1 MSADKIHNETKICET
16 TTQVVIKSLPKLK
29 DGYEWMIT
37 PIQCEKFEL
46 SIWNKHDKIK
56 SLWYKKEF
64 SPRSKRW
71 TTENLNCKIF
81 TNNWQLKTLSQYWKD
96 VKFRKGENPFIEEEE
111 FCIVTEYLY
120 AIDKNGEISKDGKI
134 KLFTSR
140 KEAEDAASK
149 IMHTMSSPVQLMA
162 IPLKTFNLLNHEI
175 TIKTQWKKEEFYDYL
190 SETRKN
196 SLIEWWEK
204 NYGEN
209 ANNANNEKEQ
219 KSEKDF
225 EVGRVYSFEDLMEFS
240 DSSIRNGVFIEDP
253 GRHISVFDR
262 GIKVFLYSTS
272 EELANTYGYKLR
284 VKKKSENNYY
294 TLIFVIVRKGH

>member
-120 AIDKNGEISKDGKI
+120 AIDKNGEFSDSREVKKFASK
-134 KLFTSR
+134 
-140 KEAEDAASK
+140 KEAEDAASEK
-149 IMHTMSSPVQLMA
+149 MHTMINSVQLIA
-162 IPLKTFNLLNHEI
+162 IPVKAFILLSNKVDAKI
-175 TIKTQWKKEEFYDYL
+175 QWKKDECADYI
-190 SETRKN
+190 SETRDKM
-196 SLIEWWEK
+196 LREWWEK
-204 NYGEN
+204 N
-209 ANNANNEKEQ
+209 EK
-219 KSEKDF
+219 
-225 EVGRVYSFEDLMEFS
+225 
-240 DSSIRNGVFIEDP
+240 
-253 GRHISVFDR
+253 
-262 GIKVFLYSTS
+262 
-272 EELANTYGYKLR
+272 
-284 VKKKSENNYY
+284 
-294 TLIFVIVRKGH
+294 